1 MTADS
6 VYIHVPFCIH
16 RCGYCDFTV
25 IAGRDDLIEHYL
37 KCLELEIAR
46 SITSPQPVSTIFIG
60 GGTPSYLPEP
70 ALQQLLTVVNEWFP
84 LREDGEFSM
93 ECNPDGLTLD
103 KIKILRSHSVNR
115 ISLGVQSFNP
125 QHLETL
131 ERTHLAETINAVFAQ
146 LRDQHFANI
155 SLDLIFAVPG
165 QTLSDWE
172 ADLKTVIA
180 LAPEHVSTYGLTFE
194 KGTQFWTRR
203 MKSQL
208 IPAEDELEREM
219 YSVAMTSL
227 PAAGFQQYELSNF
240 AQPGMECRHNQVY
253 WQSAP
258 YFGFGPGAASY
269 LNGVRA
275 MRHRSVTTWIRR
287 VIAGESGIAETEV
300 LNPEDRAR
308 EAVMLGLRQ
317 VAGIDLDQFQ
327 QQFSHPLPDL
337 APNAFDRLI
346 EAQLLTLDQGKLRLT
361 KTGRFIADS
370 IMAEFL

>member
-25 IAGRDDLIEHYL
+25 IAGRDDLIDDYL

-70 ALQQLLTVVNEWFP
+70 ALQRLLTVVNQWFP
-84 LREDGEFSM
+84 LRPDGEFSM
-93 ECNPDGLTLD
+93 ECNPDGLTPA
-103 KIKILRSHSVNR
+103 KMKILRVHSVNR
-115 ISLGVQSFNP
+115 ISLGVQSFNS
-125 QHLETL
+125 QHLQTL
-131 ERTHLAETINAVFAQ
+131 ERTHHAETVDTVFNQ
-146 LRDQHFANI
+146 LRDNGFTNI
-155 SLDLIFAVPG
+155 SLDLIFAVPD
-165 QTLSDWE
+165 QTLADWE

-180 LAPEHVSTYGLTFE
+180 LNPEHVSTYGLTFE

-208 IPAEDELEREM
+208 IPADDELEREM
-219 YSVAMTSL
+219 YSVAMNTL
-227 PAAGFQQYELSNF
+227 EDAGFRQYELSNF
-240 AQPGMECRHNQVY
+240 AQPGMECRHNKVY

-275 MRHRSVTTWIRR
+275 MRHRSVTTWIKR
-287 VIAGESGIAETEV
+287 IMAGESGIAETEE
-300 LNPEDRAR
+300 LNSEDRAR

-317 VAGIDLDQFQ
+317 VEGIDLEQFQ
-327 QQFSHPLPDL
+327 QRFSYPLPDL

-346 EAQLLTLDQGKLRLT
+346 EDQLLTLDQGKLRLT